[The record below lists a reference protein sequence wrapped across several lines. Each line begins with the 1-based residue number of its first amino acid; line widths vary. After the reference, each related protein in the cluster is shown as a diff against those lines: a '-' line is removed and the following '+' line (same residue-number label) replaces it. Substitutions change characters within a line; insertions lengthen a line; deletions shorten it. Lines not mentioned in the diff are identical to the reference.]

1 MKVMMKTLAVAALMC
16 GAAAGAGAQTA
27 GSDVPSPNED
37 LYQHAL
43 QSIAEGRR
51 NDASRELK
59 RLIENEPKHAGAW
72 LDLAMTQCAL
82 GHADEAERMFATIE
96 TRFSP
101 NAEILRLIAQAREEG
116 CNHWQ
121 PSSNWSVAAGRGFDQ
136 NVNQGARTATW
147 VIDAPGGQIEREL
160 SADFRPQSDQYT
172 VLSGEYS
179 REVSPNGSVAFAQF
193 LARHNDRLHQFDAD
207 SAFAGLET
215 PWRFGR
221 WAMRTTASAGLVTL
235 GGKLYQRQVQLQ
247 ARVTPPLPLPAGLQL
262 NLVASGAY
270 NDFLT
275 LANFN
280 SNVWELRSQLAM
292 RRGVSYANASI
303 GYLEDHALAQ
313 RPGGDRQGWFGN
325 LLWRRQVAGPVVAEL
340 AYTHQT
346 WNSKAPYSP
355 GLIEQVRTQSTGVF
369 RASLAYAI
377 SKNQTLQLEAR
388 VVRNRE
394 NISIFEY
401 NNRQLQ
407 LSWQWQGP

>member
-1 MKVMMKTLAVAALMC
+1 
-16 GAAAGAGAQTA
+16 
-27 GSDVPSPNED
+27 
-37 LYQHAL
+37 
-43 QSIAEGRR
+43 
-51 NDASRELK
+51 
-59 RLIENEPKHAGAW
+59 
-72 LDLAMTQCAL
+72 
-82 GHADEAERMFATIE
+82 
-96 TRFSP
+96 
-101 NAEILRLIAQAREEG
+101 
-116 CNHWQ
+116 
-121 PSSNWSVAAGRGFDQ
+121 
-136 NVNQGARTATW
+136 VNQGARTATW

-172 VLSGEYS
+172 VLSGDYS

-193 LARHNDRLHQFDAD
+193 LARHNDRLHQFDTD

-280 SNVWELRSQLAM
+280 SNVWELRTQLAM

-325 LLWRRQVAGPVVAEL
+325 LLWRRQIAGPVVAEL
-340 AYTHQT
+340 AYTHQG

-369 RASLAYAI
+369 RASVAYAI
-377 SKNQTLQLEAR
+377 TKNQTLQLEAR

>member
-1 MKVMMKTLAVAALMC
+1 MNRIAVAALLC
-16 GAAAGAGAQTA
+16 GVAGCASVQTA
-27 GSDVPSPNED
+27 GSDAPAPAPNED
-37 LYQHAL
+37 LYLHAL

-72 LDLAMTQCAL
+72 IDLAMTQCAL
-82 GHADEAERMFATIE
+82 GHADEAERIFATIE
-96 TRFSP
+96 TRFQP
-101 NAEILRLIAQAREEG
+101 NAEILRLIAEAREEG

-121 PSSNWSVAAGRGFDQ
+121 ASSNWLVAAGRGVDQ

-147 VIDAPGGQIEREL
+147 VIDAPGGQIEHEL
-160 SADFRPQSDQYT
+160 TADFRPQRDQYT
-172 VLSGEYS
+172 VLSGEYT
-179 REVSPNGSVAFAQF
+179 REVSPNGSIGFAQF
-193 LARHNDRLHQFDAD
+193 LTRHNDRLHQYDTD

-235 GGKLYQRQVQLQ
+235 GGKLYQRQAQLQ
-247 ARVTPPLPLPAGLQL
+247 ARVTVPLPLPQGLQL
-262 NLVASGAY
+262 NVVASGAY

-275 LANFN
+275 LTNFN

-292 RRGVSYANASI
+292 RRGASYANASI
-303 GYLEDHALAQ
+303 GYLQDHALAQ

-325 LLWRRQVAGPVVAEL
+325 LLWRRQIAGPLVGEL

-346 WNSKAPYSP
+346 WNSKSAYLP
-355 GLIEQVRTQSTGVF
+355 GLIEQVRTQSTGVL
-369 RASLAYAI
+369 RASVAYAL
-377 SKNQTLQLEAR
+377 SKHQTLQLEGR
-388 VVRNRE
+388 LVRNRE

-401 NNRQLQ
+401 NNSQLQ